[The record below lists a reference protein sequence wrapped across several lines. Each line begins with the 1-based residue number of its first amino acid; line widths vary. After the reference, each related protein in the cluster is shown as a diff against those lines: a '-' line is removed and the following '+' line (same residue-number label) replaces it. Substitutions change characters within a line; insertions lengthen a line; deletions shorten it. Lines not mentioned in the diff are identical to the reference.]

1 MKQMPNNNKCLMLVK
16 FKAQNLHSISTC
28 CGTVSWWLC
37 EDS

>member
-1 MKQMPNNNKCLMLVK
+1 MLVK